1 MNKTET
7 IKLILVGGGGYALEI
22 YSYII
27 DDLKSGYLKNVE
39 VIGVLDDTNAPEVCV
54 KNPSL
59 KHLGSI
65 KDYKSSSDEHALIC
79 VGSPVARKSLSELCN
94 SLGLLPYSYI
104 HSSCY
109 VSSSAKI
116 GQGVFVAP
124 HSIISADSCLGNFV
138 ALNVFSGVGHGAQVG
153 DFTCFSPYS
162 VINGDCRVGSLVF
175 LSSRVTVNPKI
186 KIGSFSTIDGGAII
200 RSDVQDFEVVSQ
212 RVVEKRFV
220 DRMLKKIFNV

>member
-1 MNKTET
+1 MNNIINT
-7 IKLILVGGGGYALEI
+7 KLILVGGGGYALEI

-27 DDLKSGYLKNVE
+27 DDLKLRHINNVE
-39 VIGVLDDTNAPEVCV
+39 VIGVLDDSEFPQVCQ

-65 KDYKSSSDEHALIC
+65 KDYIPSNNEHALIC
-79 VGSPVARKSLSELCN
+79 VGSPLARKKLAEFCISI
-94 SLGLLPYSYI
+94 GLIPYTYI

-116 GQGVFVAP
+116 GKGVFVAP
-124 HSIISADSCLGNFV
+124 HSIVSAGASLGDFV
-138 ALNVFSGVGHGAQVG
+138 ALNVFCGIGHGASVG

-162 VINGDCRVGSLVF
+162 VINGDCSVGDLVF

-186 KIGSFSTIDGGAII
+186 RIGSFSTIDGGAII
-200 RSDVQDFEVVSQ
+200 RSDVNDFEVVTQ

-220 DRMLKKIFNV
+220 DRVLKKIFNI